1 MNKIANLKS
10 NVVSIIG
17 TRPEAIK
24 FLPILRALDE
34 RAHVLRS
41 RTLITSQ
48 HTDLLDSFVKSG
60 ALRVDTRI
68 DVARPKGGL
77 NEFLAGAIAEI
88 DTAFDHLKPDF
99 VLVQGDTASTLA
111 GALAAFNRRI
121 PVGHVEAGLRS
132 LHRDDPFPEELNRRL
147 VTQLA
152 TLHFTATRRNTET
165 LHAEGIDPDCV
176 IETGNTVV
184 DGLHHTLATTQPS
197 TPMAALLARLAGK
210 KILTVTCH
218 RRENHGDKM
227 TGMLRALRDFTLA
240 HDDVALVFPVHPNP
254 AVRAAC
260 EAVFPGHADA
270 FHLTAPLDYAD
281 FVHLLRAT
289 WLIASDSGGVQEEAP
304 SLGKALLVLRETT
317 ERQEVVEAG
326 HARLV
331 GTNPVALRRELEEAY
346 APASWISRLSSE
358 TNPFGTGDAAL
369 RIAEAIETHLV
380 TPLKISA

>member
-1 MNKIANLKS
+1 MSKMSTIRP

-24 FLPILRALDE
+24 FLPILRALDQ
-34 RAHVLRS
+34 RSHLLNS

-48 HTDLLDSFVKSG
+48 HTDLLDGFIQSG
-60 ALRVDTRI
+60 ALKVDVKA

-88 DTAFDHLKPDF
+88 DTAFDRLKPDF
-99 VLVQGDTASTLA
+99 VLVQGDTGSTLA

-132 LHRDDPFPEELNRRL
+132 LHRDDPFPEEVNRRM

-152 TLHFTATRRNTET
+152 SLHFTATHRNSQT
-165 LHAEGIDPDCV
+165 LLAEGIEPERV
-176 IETGNTVV
+176 VEVGNTVV
-184 DGLHHTLATTQPS
+184 DGLLHTLETTQPS
-197 TPMAALLARLAGK
+197 PEMASMLARLAGR

-240 HDDVALVFPVHPNP
+240 HPDVALVFPVHPNP

-260 EAVFPGHADA
+260 DAVFPKSDA
-270 FHLTAPLDYAD
+270 FCLTAPMDYTD
-281 FVHLLRAT
+281 FVHLLRAS

-304 SLGKALLVLRETT
+304 SLGKGLLVLRETT

-331 GTNPVALRRELEEAY
+331 GTVPAALRRELEEAY
-346 APASWISRLSSE
+346 QPGSWIAGLNSE
-358 TNPFGTGDAAL
+358 TNPFGTGDAAV
-369 RIAEAIETHLV
+369 RIVAAIERQFV
-380 TPLKISA
+380 SALKIAS